1 MLAPHD
7 LRIQHSS
14 GLLHSPYEIKDTR
27 LTHAANELR
36 VRWAEPEGDEGK
48 ANTDGVEGLNLEF

>member
-1 MLAPHD
+1 
-7 LRIQHSS
+7 
-14 GLLHSPYEIKDTR
+14 LHSPYEIKDTR

>member
-1 MLAPHD
+1 M
-7 LRIQHSS
+7 HSTIYEFS
-14 GLLHSPYEIKDTR
+14 IPLSLLHSPYEIKDTR

-48 ANTDGVEGLNLEF
+48 ADIDGVKGVNLEF